1 MKCYYHE
8 DRDAVAT
15 CQHCGKAL
23 CKACASRYTP
33 CLCEECARLL
43 QEQAAQQ
50 ARTAEEDLRQRDRY
64 ARVDTS
70 SGCLRN

>member
-1 MKCYYHE
+1 MKCFNHE

-50 ARTAEEDLRQRDRY
+50 ASTRTA
-64 ARVDTS
+64 ASPAASV
-70 SGCLRN
+70 LRNLFFM

>member
-43 QEQAAQQ
+43 QEQAAQ
-50 ARTAEEDLRQRDRY
+50 RSFF
-64 ARVDTS
+64 DT
-70 SGCLRN
+70 